1 MADIKNRDLVSGT
14 QSEKAGVKARSV
26 DRYSKFDD
34 EIQISEK
41 DFDKRIVSSRNQQK
55 STANADEEE

>member
-34 EIQISEK
+34 EIHISEK
-41 DFDKRIVSSRNQQK
+41 DFDKRIVSSRNQK
-55 STANADEEE
+55 STANADEEA